1 MKRKDFPHQTKALK
15 AAIKHYATNP
25 VGQLNMAC
33 GTGKT
38 HVALRLVTLLNSQ
51 RTLILV
57 PTLSL
62 VAQFIKDWRELHGYN
77 FRMMAV
83 CCDNTVGHRNVENDI
98 PDITQ
103 DELRE
108 ETGIFVSTEV
118 SDVTHFLRGNVP
130 FVLFSTYTS
139 SPVVEAAQRQSKVP
153 AFDFAVADEAHHTA
167 THLHSDWATI
177 LDPKAIKA
185 IKRLYMTATPKVYK
199 LSDTVDGDDIVAA
212 SMDNHKIFGNVFY
225 NLPFGKAIDLGL
237 LCDYRVVIATITD
250 DEVHELVK
258 TKTPVEVIARVHD
271 ASTLAK
277 HVAVCKA
284 QKQYGIKK
292 MLTFHSR
299 CKAAKAF
306 AEDHKYVSDI
316 MGQTRTTMLNEYI
329 DATVPSKER
338 VKKLTTFA
346 NQPSSTYALIS
357 NALCLSEGVD
367 VPAMDGVGLMDPKT
381 SVVGITQA
389 TGRVMRKSEGK
400 TRGTIIIP
408 VFISHKA
415 TKLVKG
421 KDGSGELEEVDDECF
436 EGSDFDTVRRVLLAL
451 RMSDD
456 GLTRIFSHL
465 QAATTLNTVDGVS
478 PRMVQYDEWVGLLKT
493 GLAKVKLV
501 EASDTETIGV
511 TSKNGKV
518 FDKRG
523 YEVVIPM
530 DEKLCFTGKLINRSV
545 FAKAI
550 CNRVVRWN
558 VNGMEYKVL
567 RLVKFMRDNGRQPDS
582 KSKNK
587 DEVMLAKWAA
597 QLRAAGRK
605 AGYTDEE

>member
-1 MKRKDFPHQTKALK
+1 MVKQRKDFPHQTKALK
-15 AAIKHYATNP
+15 AAVKHYETHS

-38 HVALRLVTLLNSQ
+38 HVALRLVTLLKSQ
-51 RTLILV
+51 RTLVLV

-62 VAQFIKDWRELHGYN
+62 VAQFIKDWRALHGNSY
-77 FRMMAV
+77 RMMAV
-83 CCDNTVGHRNVENDI
+83 CCDDTVGHRNTDTY
-98 PDITQ
+98 DITQ
-103 DELRE
+103 EELHAT
-108 ETGIFVSTEV
+108 TGIFVSTEV
-118 SDVTHFLRGNVP
+118 SEVTNFMRGNVP
-130 FVLFSTYTS
+130 FVVFSTYTS
-139 SPVVEAAQRQSKVP
+139 SPVVALAQKHAKVP
-153 AFDFAVADEAHHTA
+153 TFDFAVADEAHHTA

-177 LDPKAIKA
+177 LKPKAIKA
-185 IKRLYMTATPKVYK
+185 VKRLYMTATPKVYK
-199 LSDTVDGDDIVAA
+199 AADTLDGDDIVAA
-212 SMDNHKIFGNVFY
+212 SMDNHKLFGDVFY
-225 NLPFGKAIDLGL
+225 NLPFGKAIDLDL

-250 DEVHELVK
+250 EEVQALVNNRIL
-258 TKTPVEVIARVHD
+258 VEVLGSTYDAR
-271 ASTLAK
+271 TLAM
-277 HVAVCKA
+277 HVAVWKA
-284 QKQYGIKK
+284 QQQYGIKK

-299 CKAAKAF
+299 CKSAHDF
-306 AEDHKYVSDI
+306 AYDHIKVARV
-316 MGQTRTTMLNEYI
+316 MGKTRTAMYAEYI
-329 DATVPSKER
+329 DSTVQSKDR
-338 VKKLTTFA
+338 VNLLNTFA
-346 NQPSSTYALIS
+346 AQPDSTYALIS

-389 TGRVMRKSEGK
+389 TGRVMRKSGGK

-415 TKLVKG
+415 TKLVKSKNG
-421 KDGSGELEEVDDECF
+421 AGELEEVDDECF

-501 EASDTETIGV
+501 EASDTVTVGV
-511 TSKNGKV
+511 TTKNGKV
-518 FDKRG
+518 YDKRG

-558 VNGMEYKVL
+558 VNGMEYKAL
-567 RLVKFMRDNGRQPDS
+567 RLVKFMRDEGRQPDPQS
-582 KSKNK
+582 ENPE
-587 DEVMLAKWAA
+587 EVMLAKWAA

-605 AGYTDEE
+605 AGYSDEE